1 MIVYFEMLEVYFQT
15 NNNYNLKS
23 FDKCHPDIH
32 IIINIFN

>member
-23 FDKCHPDIH
+23 FDKYHLDIH